1 MYHPSEQTRHSGCPP
16 ACPGDAGQENRNQVT
31 GVVIERTVDGK
42 PRQISL
48 SCAILIDA
56 TEYGDV
62 IPLTGAAYRIGNL
75 AGGSVDQNDAHSV
88 PPLRDNTGQRLNN
101 I

>member
-1 MYHPSEQTRHSGCPP
+1 MYHPLNKPAILDVLLRVRVMQVRKSG
-16 ACPGDAGQENRNQVT
+16 NQVT

-75 AGGSVDQNDAHSV
+75 APGSSV
-88 PPLRDNTGQRLNN
+88 SSK
-101 I
+101 